1 MEGLSNKITDKT
13 KNLDQRQNIIDL
25 ASALGY
31 RLITPCKNP
40 HMISFYKE
48 ESFDFR
54 VNVYYTNMTV
64 QVQYKDGHFK
74 IEKGLT
80 LLKLEDLFTN
90 L

>member
-1 MEGLSNKITDKT
+1 MEGLTIKEEQKE
-13 KNLDQRQNIIDL
+13 KVIDL

-40 HMISFYKE
+40 HMVSFYKE
-48 ESFDFR
+48 EGFDFR

-64 QVQYKDGHFK
+64 QVQYKDGKFR

-80 LLKLEDLFTN
+80 LSTLEDL
-90 L
+90 LLSL